1 MNKNC
6 GSYSP
11 SLYIYSTQPLEKF
24 YYFMIYVKKSQNTGP
39 RNNTCTYELCMST
52 LEDLHFSLL
61 PIHESAHGMAAE
73 DFFLFFE
80 NRIVAKDFFLE
91 NKFEIYKHT

>member
-1 MNKNC
+1 
-6 GSYSP
+6 
-11 SLYIYSTQPLEKF
+11 
-24 YYFMIYVKKSQNTGP
+24 MIYVKKKAKIQVLET
-39 RNNTCTYELCMST
+39 THTYELCMST

-91 NKFEIYKHT
+91 NKFEI